1 MERETRKAWENWSN
15 KIIFSG
21 YCFSDLIDTHKQRD
35 YNLCLRVLGNWKRLP
50 FRLTKRCI
58 CSKFIQKNNCS
69 HLRSCPVTFK
79 FLSFRFFHRYSSH
92 NLSKFCKLN
101 LKFAQISLRA
111 TRFLPAQAIGGKMR
125 AQWTVGLIK
134 KIILERSHNALKPKF
149 PFQSNQRGKLSSIFD
164 RMTLKKNFRW
174 ALDNIKFT
182 SWTIM
187 LFWQFYFCNFIVMI
201 ALQDE

>member
-15 KIIFSG
+15 KIFFSG
-21 YCFSDLIDTHKQRD
+21 YRFSDLIDTHKQRD

-134 KIILERSHNALKPKF
+134 NIILERSHNASKPKF
-149 PFQSNQRGKLSSIFD
+149 PFQSNQRRKLSSIFD
-164 RMTLKKNFRW
+164 FKK
-174 ALDNIKFT
+174 K
-182 SWTIM
+182 
-187 LFWQFYFCNFIVMI
+187 
-201 ALQDE
+201 LQMSAR

>member
-69 HLRSCPVTFK
+69 HLRGCPVTFK

-134 KIILERSHNALKPKF
+134 KIILERSHNASKPKF

-164 RMTLKKNFRW
+164 FKK
-174 ALDNIKFT
+174 K
-182 SWTIM
+182 
-187 LFWQFYFCNFIVMI
+187 
-201 ALQDE
+201 LQMSAR

>member
-1 MERETRKAWENWSN
+1 MDACCTYTSLISTFCPLKLDNMERETRKAWENWSN

-69 HLRSCPVTFK
+69 HLRSCPVTFN

-134 KIILERSHNALKPKF
+134 KIILERSHNASKPKF
-149 PFQSNQRGKLSSIFD
+149 PFHSNQRGKLSSIFW
-164 RMTLKKNFRW
+164 L
-174 ALDNIKFT
+174 
-182 SWTIM
+182 
-187 LFWQFYFCNFIVMI
+187 
-201 ALQDE
+201 

>member
-1 MERETRKAWENWSN
+1 M
-15 KIIFSG
+15 
-21 YCFSDLIDTHKQRD
+21 
-35 YNLCLRVLGNWKRLP
+35 LGNWKRLP

-69 HLRSCPVTFK
+69 HLRSCPVTFE

-134 KIILERSHNALKPKF
+134 KIILERSHNASKPNF
-149 PFQSNQRGKLSSIFD
+149 PFRATREENFLVFL
-164 RMTLKKNFRW
+164 TLKKNFRW

>member
-21 YCFSDLIDTHKQRD
+21 YCFSDLILIPISSGIITCV
-35 YNLCLRVLGNWKRLP
+35 YECLETGSVYLSDWQNGA
-50 FRLTKRCI
+50 
-58 CSKFIQKNNCS
+58 FIQSLYKKNNCS
-69 HLRSCPVTFK
+69 HLWSCPVTFK

-92 NLSKFCKLN
+92 NPSTFCKLN

-134 KIILERSHNALKPKF
+134 KIILERSHNASKPKF
-149 PFQSNQRGKLSSIFD
+149 PFQSNQRGKLPSIFD
-164 RMTLKKNFRW
+164 FKK
-174 ALDNIKFT
+174 KT
-182 SWTIM
+182 S
-187 LFWQFYFCNFIVMI
+187 
-201 ALQDE
+201 DER